1 MRCLPAHTHTHIGGL
16 SLASLLYSV
25 YYNSLATLRF
35 DFATNYK
42 AFSFIVVISDRR
54 RNPNKANEG
63 ERQLDNDLYIIFVG
77 YKFND
82 DYAAR

>member
-1 MRCLPAHTHTHIGGL
+1 MPVFQHTHTHIGGL

-54 RNPNKANEG
+54 RNPNKANER